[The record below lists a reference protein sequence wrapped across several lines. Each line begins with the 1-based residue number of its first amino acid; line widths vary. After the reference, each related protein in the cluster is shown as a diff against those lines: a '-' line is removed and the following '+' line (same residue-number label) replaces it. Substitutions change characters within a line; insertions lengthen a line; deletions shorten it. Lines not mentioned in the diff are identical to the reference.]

1 MVLRAM
7 YSGVSG
13 LRAEGEAL
21 GVVGDNIANV
31 NTTGFKAQRAL
42 FEDVLGHSI
51 LAGTSSSMPGSG
63 VRVGDI
69 QQMFTQGT
77 LQNTGVSTDVAL
89 NGDGF
94 FVVKGTVD
102 GLSSNFYTRA
112 GTFSL
117 DNVGKLVNPAGL
129 KVQGYAANGDG
140 TFAAS
145 ISDVSAP
152 TAALPARATEAVS
165 VTANLDSAATAI
177 NTAAIVGPPAVAAN
191 PWDPQNPA
199 NTANFST
206 TMTVYDSLGNGHTMD
221 VYFRKSDT
229 VANSWDY
236 HVLAPNAEVVGGPA
250 APAVNQEI
258 GSGTLAFTTN
268 GALNTVTTTVPI
280 VADFVDAT
288 AGQAI
293 TLDFGTSIGAGG
305 TGLDGI
311 TQFAGASNVS
321 AQSQDGYASGDFSGV
336 AITGTGVVQGLYTNG
351 QKIDMAQL
359 AVAKVRSNDG
369 LGRAGQNL
377 WIETRESGTAAMG
390 TAGSGGRGATS
401 AGALEGS
408 NVDLAN
414 EFVGLIQHQ
423 RSFSANSKTIT
434 TADEM
439 LQELINIKR

>member
-1 MVLRAM
+1 
-7 YSGVSG
+7 
-13 LRAEGEAL
+13 
-21 GVVGDNIANV
+21 
-31 NTTGFKAQRAL
+31 
-42 FEDVLGHSI
+42 
-51 LAGTSSSMPGSG
+51 
-63 VRVGDI
+63 
-69 QQMFTQGT
+69 MFTQGT

-102 GLSSNFYTRA
+102 GLSSDFYTRA
-112 GTFSL
+112 GTFKIDANGAL
-117 DNVGKLVNPAGL
+117 TNPAGL
-129 KVQGYAANGDG
+129 KVQGYKANGDG

-145 ISDVSAP
+145 ISDVMAP
-152 TAALPARATEAVS
+152 TAALPARATETAM
-165 VTANLDSAATAI
+165 VTANLDASAVPL

-206 TMTVYDSLGNGHTMD
+206 TMTVYDSLGEGHTMD

-236 HVLAPNAEVVGGPA
+236 HVLTAGADVVGGTA
-250 APAVNQEI
+250 GQNSEI
-258 GSGTLAFTTN
+258 GSGTLAFTSN
-268 GALNTVTTTVPI
+268 GALNTFTETVP
-280 VADFVDAT
+280 VTVDFVNAT

-293 TLDFGTSIGAGG
+293 SLDFGTAIADGG
-305 TGLDGI
+305 TGLDGT

-321 AQSQDGYASGDFSGV
+321 SQSQDGYASGDFSGV
-336 AITGTGVVQGLYTNG
+336 AIDGTGVVQGLYTNG

-359 AVAKVRSNDG
+359 AIAKFRSNDG

-377 WIETRESGTAAMG
+377 WIATRDSGTAAMG

-408 NVDLAN
+408 NVDLAE

>member
-1 MVLRAM
+1 M

-42 FEDVLGHSI
+42 FQDVLGHSI
-51 LAGTSSSMPGSG
+51 LAGTSSALPGSG

-69 QQMFTQGT
+69 QQLFTQGT

-94 FVVKGTVD
+94 FVVEGTVD
-102 GLSSNFYTRA
+102 GLSANFFTRA
-112 GTFSL
+112 GTFVI
-117 DNVGKLVNPAGL
+117 DNEGFLTNTDGL

-140 TFAAS
+140 TFAAA
-145 ISDVSAP
+145 ISDVRAP
-152 TAALPARATEAVS
+152 TAALPARATTEIE
-165 VTANLDSAATAI
+165 VTANLSADAVDFG
-177 NTAAIVGPPAVAAN
+177 AAIPAV
-191 PWDPQNPA
+191 PWDAQNPA

-206 TMTVYDSLGNGHTMD
+206 TITTYDSLGSAHTVD
-221 VYFRKSDT
+221 VYFRKT
-229 VANSWDY
+229 GENSWEY
-236 HVLAPNAEVVGGPA
+236 HALTDGAETTGGTA
-250 APAVNQEI
+250 GTNVEL
-258 GSGTLAFTTN
+258 GTGTLEFNTN
-268 GALNTVTTTVPI
+268 GALQTVGNLDLT
-280 VADFVDAT
+280 ANWAGGAT
-288 AGQAI
+288 QAQNI
-293 TLDFGTSIGAGG
+293 TLSFGTAIDDGG
-305 TGLDGI
+305 TGLDGT
-311 TQFAGASNVS
+311 TQFGSPSNVS
-321 AQSQDGYASGDFSGV
+321 AQAQDGYSSGDFSGV
-336 AITGTGVVQGLYTNG
+336 AIDGTGVVQGLYTNG
-351 QKIDMAQL
+351 QKVAMAQL
-359 AVAKVRSNDG
+359 AIAKFRSNDG

-401 AGALEGS
+401 AGTLEGS
-408 NVDLAN
+408 NVDLAE

>member
-63 VRVGDI
+63 VKVGDI

-112 GTFSL
+112 GTFNINA
-117 DNVGKLVNPAGL
+117 DGNLVNPAGL
-129 KVQGYAANGDG
+129 HVQGYSANGDG

-145 ISDVSAP
+145 ISDIKAP
-152 TAALPARATEAVS
+152 TAALPARATTSAD
-165 VTANLDSAATAI
+165 VTANLDSAAVAI
-177 NTAAIVGPPAVAAN
+177 NTAALAGPPPVAAN
-191 PWDPQNPA
+191 PWDAQNPA

-236 HVLAPNAEVVGGPA
+236 HVLTPGADVVGGTPGQ
-250 APAVNQEI
+250 NSEI

-268 GALNTVTTTVPI
+268 GALNTLTTTVPI
-280 VADFVDAT
+280 AADFVGAT

-293 TLDFGTSIGAGG
+293 TLNFGKPVGAGG
-305 TGLDGI
+305 TGLDGT

-321 AQSQDGYASGDFSGV
+321 SQSQDGYASGDFSGV
-336 AITGTGVVQGLYTNG
+336 AIDGTGVVQGLYTNG
-351 QKIDMAQL
+351 QKIAMAQL
-359 AVAKVRSNDG
+359 AVAKFRSNDG

-377 WIETRESGTAAMG
+377 WIETRDSGTAAMG

-401 AGALEGS
+401 SGALEGS
-408 NVDLAN
+408 NVDLAE

>member
-112 GTFSL
+112 GTFSINA
-117 DNVGKLVNPAGL
+117 DGKLVNPAGL

-152 TAALPARATEAVS
+152 TAALPARATEAIEI
-165 VTANLDSAATAI
+165 TANLDSAATAI
-177 NTAAIVGPPAVAAN
+177 NTAAVVGPPAVAAN
-191 PWDPQNPA
+191 PWDAQNPA

-206 TMTVYDSLGNGHTMD
+206 TMTVYDSLGNGHTLD

-229 VANSWDY
+229 VANTWDY
-236 HVLAPNAEVVGGPA
+236 HVLTAGADVTGGTA
-250 APAVNQEI
+250 GQNSEI

-268 GALNTVTTTVPI
+268 GALNTITTTTPI
-280 VADFVDAT
+280 AVDFIGAT

-293 TLDFGTSIGAGG
+293 TLDFGNPIGAGTGG
-305 TGLDGI
+305 TGLDGV
-311 TQFAGASNVS
+311 TQFAGSSNVS
-321 AQSQDGYASGDFSGV
+321 SQSQDGYASGDFSGV
-336 AITGTGVVQGLYTNG
+336 AIDGTGVVQGLYTNG
-351 QKIDMAQL
+351 QKIAMAQL
-359 AVAKVRSNDG
+359 AIAKFRSNDG

-377 WIETRESGTAAMG
+377 WIETRDSGTAAMG

-408 NVDLAN
+408 NVDLAE